1 MMVDSVFLYPVE
13 GSLDVASI
21 EQFLAQQP
29 DVLLDP
35 LGTGTYLVC
44 GVPEAKETFREERL
58 ENPSEFP
65 YVVLVT
71 VKPDCLNVYQEWG
84 DEDRLRSARNIV
96 RWVIEH
102 SRCRI
107 VDEYYKDWTERV
119 AQQGVRV
126 LYPEQLA

>member
-1 MMVDSVFLYPVE
+1 MVHSVFLYPIE

-21 EQFLAQQP
+21 ERFLAQQP

-35 LGTGTYLVC
+35 LGTGIYLVC
-44 GVPEAKETFREERL
+44 GVPEAKEIFRDQRL
-58 ENPSEFP
+58 ADPSEFP

-71 VKPDCLNVYQEWG
+71 VKPEWVNVFQEYG

-102 SRCRI
+102 NHCRI
-107 VDEYYKDWTERV
+107 EDEYREDWTERI
-119 AQQGVRV
+119 AQQGVGA

>member
-1 MMVDSVFLYPVE
+1 MMVDSVFLYPIGGAFE
-13 GSLDVASI
+13 VASI

-44 GVPEAKETFREERL
+44 GVPEAKEVFREERL

-71 VKPDCLNVYQEWG
+71 VKPECVNVYQEWG
-84 DEDRLRSARNIV
+84 DEDRLRSARGIV
-96 RWVIEH
+96 RWMIEH
-102 SRCRI
+102 YDCRI
-107 VDEYYKDWTERV
+107 QDEYYADWTERV
-119 AQQGVRV
+119 AQQGVGV
-126 LYPEQLA
+126 LYPEQLE